1 MMKLLIKKLNENA
14 TIPQRQTE
22 YSAGYD
28 LYSAEDIVV
37 KRGETAKVLTVIS
50 TAVEVD
56 KNVLLLIYQRRSIE
70 T

>member
-22 YSAGYD
+22 YSDGYD